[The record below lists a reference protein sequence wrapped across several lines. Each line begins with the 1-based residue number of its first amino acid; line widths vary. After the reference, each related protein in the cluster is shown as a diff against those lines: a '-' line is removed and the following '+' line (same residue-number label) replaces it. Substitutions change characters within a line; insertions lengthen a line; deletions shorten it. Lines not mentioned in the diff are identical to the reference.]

1 MNMKTGMK
9 QVVTFALAVLVLIVV
24 IPMLKN
30 SLKPTPGIETNIGE
44 TFTVTLKS
52 DANIDY
58 HWDLLASG
66 DGMVEVVTRPEGRE
80 AIAATEVWTF
90 HALTAGKASL
100 YFGYVRYD
108 DSTRLAVRTETV
120 LVTIKP

>member
-1 MNMKTGMK
+1 MK
-9 QVVTFALAVLVLIVV
+9 QVLTFALAVVVLIVL
-24 IPMLKN
+24 IPLLRN
-30 SLKPTPGIETNIGE
+30 SLKRTPAIETKVGQ
-44 TFTVTLKS
+44 TFAVTLNS
-52 DANIDY
+52 DANADY

-66 DGMVEVVTRPEGRE
+66 DGMVKVVNRPEGQA

-90 HALTAGKASL
+90 RSLAAGKTSL

-108 DSTRLAVRTETV
+108 DSTRLAVRTQTV